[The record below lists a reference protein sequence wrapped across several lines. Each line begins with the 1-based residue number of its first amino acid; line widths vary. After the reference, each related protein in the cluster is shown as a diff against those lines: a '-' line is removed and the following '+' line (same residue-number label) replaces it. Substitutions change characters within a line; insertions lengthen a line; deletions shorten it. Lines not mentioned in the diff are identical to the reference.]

1 MSKNRV
7 IGDSNT
13 LIWHLPEDLKRFKQ
27 LTTGNA
33 IVMGRK
39 TYESI
44 GRPLPNRRNII
55 ITRDKDYSIEGCEVV
70 NSLEEAFLITG
81 SDCFVIGGGEIYKQ
95 SLSYSEKIY
104 LTLIDK
110 DFEGDTEFPEINSEW
125 KKINKE
131 DFESSE
137 FNWSFIEYERFSF

>member
-125 KKINKE
+125 KEINKE
-131 DFESSE
+131 DFESSG